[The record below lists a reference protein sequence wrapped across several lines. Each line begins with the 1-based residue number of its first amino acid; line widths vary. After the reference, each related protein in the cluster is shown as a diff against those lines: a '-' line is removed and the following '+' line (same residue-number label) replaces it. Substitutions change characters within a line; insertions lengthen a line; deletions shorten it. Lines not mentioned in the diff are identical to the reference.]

1 MTDAF
6 VAQTVGIIVRVG
18 CAVSACVFQSRA
30 GVAWFMSNVARL
42 SLARLSLANELCAPQ
57 GGHR

>member
-6 VAQTVGIIVRVG
+6 IAQTVGILVGIIVRVG
-18 CAVSACVFQSRA
+18 REVSACVFQSRA
-30 GVAWFMSNVARL
+30 GVAGFMSNA
-42 SLARLSLANELCAPQ
+42 ARLSLANELCAPQ

>member
-6 VAQTVGIIVRVG
+6 VAQTVGIYIVRVG
-18 CAVSACVFQSRA
+18 CAVSACVLQSRA
-30 GVAWFMSNVARL
+30 GVAGFMSDAARL
-42 SLARLSLANELCAPQ
+42 LLTNELCAPQ